1 MIDKEKP
8 YFELSKI
15 QDLTKNILDAV
26 FIKNFQLKKNYKVD
40 VDIFNID
47 NKIILVVSLPGVDPK
62 ETEFLVDKDEV
73 IVKAHRNLFLPQE
86 MLNLKDYNEL
96 IQYVSN
102 NAIAIENYYGDI
114 HRKIK
119 LPFEV
124 ELDNIKVIYV
134 RGMFFV
140 YLNKKSKQKLE
151 QKKDEE
157 ANEK

>member
-15 QDLTKNILDAV
+15 QDLTKDILDAV
-26 FIKNFQLKKNYKVD
+26 FIKNFQPKKNYKID

-47 NKIILVVSLPGVDPK
+47 NKLILIVNLPGVDPK

-73 IVKAHRNLFLPQE
+73 IIKAHRNLFLPQE
-86 MLNLKDYNEL
+86 LLTLKDYNEL
-96 IQYVSN
+96 VNYISN
-102 NAIAIENYYGDI
+102 NAISIENYYGYI
-114 HRKIK
+114 ERKIR

-124 ELDNIKVIYV
+124 DLNNIKVLYV

-140 YLNKKSKQKLE
+140 YLNKK
-151 QKKDEE
+151 
-157 ANEK
+157 